1 MRCKHT
7 VRDLR
12 NRDLQALLGTV
23 SLRDVPVI
31 TRAEDVAGVAGVAG
45 VVGVVGDR
53 VYLLRILRSRRLM
66 AW

>member
-31 TRAEDVAGVAGVAG
+31 TRAEDVAGVAVVAD
-45 VVGVVGDR
+45 VVGDR